1 MQASRWCR
9 HQQSRAP
16 WREHQ
21 DHRELVDGADPMP
34 EIALHQYDYTPQ
46 LGWSSTRWE
55 TFRTCRR
62 RYFYQYYAR
71 YDREFSGNGFKA

>member
-1 MQASRWCR
+1 
-9 HQQSRAP
+9 
-16 WREHQ
+16 
-21 DHRELVDGADPMP
+21 MP